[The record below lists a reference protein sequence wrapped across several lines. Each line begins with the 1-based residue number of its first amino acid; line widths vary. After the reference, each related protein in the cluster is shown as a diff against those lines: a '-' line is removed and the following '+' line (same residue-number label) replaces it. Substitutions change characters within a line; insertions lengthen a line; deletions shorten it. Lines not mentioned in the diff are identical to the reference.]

1 MPIKKENKDRYPE
14 NWKEIRQKILE
25 RADNKCE
32 FCGIPN
38 KSIIVYKDGKVSKF
52 LKPGDFDYEVWG
64 SAGKNFT
71 AADCKGKLHK
81 YKSSLVVLTIAH
93 LDQTPENCEEDN
105 LKALC
110 QKCHN
115 KLDGPYR
122 ALHRKIDTLTNEI
135 KMARAMLADKI
146 DEYKK
151 FKAAINNAMFMD
163 AYDERCSVP
172 TKELYELLKKDIKR
186 ILKEFDEGETNEK
199 KK

>member
-25 RADNKCE
+25 RAENKCE

-38 KSIIVYKDGKVSKF
+38 KSIIVYKDGKVSKVAR
-52 LKPGDFDYEVWG
+52 PRDFDYEVWG
-64 SAGKNFT
+64 SVGKNYT

-81 YKSSLVVLTIAH
+81 YKNSLVVLTIAH

-105 LKALC
+105 LRALC

-115 KLDGPYR
+115 KLDAPYR
-122 ALHRKIDTLTNEI
+122 ALHRKIDTLTNEL
-135 KMARAMLADKI
+135 KR
-146 DEYKK
+146 YKK
-151 FKAAINNAMFMD
+151 FRDDINNALFMD
-163 AYDERCSVP
+163 AYDERCYVP

-186 ILKEFDEGETNEK
+186 ILNEFENGENNEK